1 MMSPLKVTAREHRS
15 LRWRFLLLSV
25 VLTALIGLSAAW
37 TWTPLRHYLDVELI
51 VTSLTRMGNTF
62 GPAATMVGF
71 AVAAAAAVPVTFLI
85 LVTILSFG
93 PVTGFVYCLTGALM
107 GAAVS
112 YGLGRGLGH
121 DVVRHLGG
129 KRVNDISRR
138 LADRGLWAVIA
149 VRMVP
154 IAPFAVIN
162 MIAGASHIRLRDLVL
177 GTAIGIL
184 PSTLAIMLFADRI
197 ITALKRPG
205 PLTIFL
211 LALTLVLIALGISGL
226 RRWLGNRDQG

>member
-15 LRWRFLLLSV
+15 LRWRFLLLTV
-25 VLTALIGLSAAW
+25 VLTALIGFSAAW

-51 VTSLTRMGNTF
+51 VTSLTRMGNTI

-71 AVAAAAAVPVTFLI
+71 AVAAAVAVPVTFLI

-93 PVTGFVYCLTGALM
+93 PVTGFVYCLMGALM
-107 GAAVS
+107 GATVS
-112 YGLGRGLGH
+112 YGLGKGLGR
-121 DVVRHLGG
+121 DVVRRLGG
-129 KRVNDISRR
+129 KRVNELSRR
-138 LADRGLWAVIA
+138 LADRGLLAVIA
-149 VRMVP
+149 LRMVP

-162 MIAGASHIRLRDLVL
+162 MIAGASHIRLKDLLL
-177 GTAIGIL
+177 GTAIGIM

-205 PLTIFL
+205 PLTLFL
-211 LALTLVLIALGISGL
+211 LVLTLVLIFLGARGI
-226 RRWLGNRDQG
+226 RRWLENRNR